1 ATIVVDQVLTATSKS
16 DGSYSIANVPLGPFS
31 AQTSQA
37 GYQPHSDSGTVA
49 AGDHY
54 LLNISLYK

>member
-1 ATIVVDQVLTATSKS
+1 MLTATSKS